1 MNSPIESAFDLSRE
15 PAITARNSDTLISVC
30 VIVPDRAELLEPFIS
45 NAVSVLE
52 SFVTYYEILLIDNST
67 PVEVHTAIGQLQ
79 KRIPH
84 LRMLRLSRRYDA
96 ELAIA
101 AALDHCVG
109 DYVVVMDSV
118 FYPPELIPN
127 LVKRAI
133 SGFDAVVAEPTG
145 ASSGVIDR
153 ALIQPLY
160 RTASRVLGF
169 SLKPDESYFRV
180 FSRRLVNSLIRI
192 RSKNR
197 SLSSMNGL
205 IGLRCQIVPYVP
217 HSGLPEI
224 PVPQRVRRQL
234 TTLAHVVVSNSGI
247 PLRFAAL
254 LGLLASGLNLL
265 YLFYILAVTLVK
277 SRIAEGW
284 LTSSL
289 MHTTMFLLLFVIM
302 SILSEYVA
310 RILDES
316 KEQPLY
322 FVESESNS
330 TVASATLER
339 LNVV

>member
-1 MNSPIESAFDLSRE
+1 MNFTSNSSFESSE
-15 PAITARNSDTLISVC
+15 PHVTARNNDTLISVC
-30 VIVPDRAELLEPFIS
+30 VIVPDRPELLEPFIR
-45 NAVSVLE
+45 NTVSVLE
-52 SFVTYYEILLIDNST
+52 SFVTYYEILLVDNST
-67 PVEVHTAIGQLQ
+67 PPEVHAAIQSLQ

-109 DYVVVMDSV
+109 DYVVVMDSI

-127 LVKRAI
+127 IVKRAI
-133 SGFDAVVAEPTG
+133 GGCDAVVAE
-145 ASSGVIDR
+145 AIRR
-153 ALIQPLY
+153 APGPLDKMVAQPLY
-160 RTASRVLGF
+160 RLASRVLGF
-169 SLKPDESYFRV
+169 ALKPDESYYRV

-205 IGLRCQIVPYVP
+205 IGLRCQTVPYVP
-217 HSGLPEI
+217 HSELPEI
-224 PVPQRVRRQL
+224 PARRRLSRQL
-234 TTLAHVVVSNSGI
+234 ATLANVVVSNSGI
-247 PLRFAAL
+247 PLRFAAI
-254 LGLLASGLNLL
+254 LGLLASGLNFL

-284 LTSSL
+284 VTNSL
-289 MHTTMFLLLFVIM
+289 MHTTMFLLLFIIM
-302 SILSEYVA
+302 TILSEYVA

-330 TVASATLER
+330 TVSAASLER